1 VTNRFDIQKV
11 NNAQRKWRS
20 INEQTTAFVE
30 DAASKSVA
38 VKSETEL
45 EAETFFTSLTS
56 SLQNAVADLKVPTWD
71 QMSETARN
79 TITVISKNMREATPY
94 AIIFVLF
101 GAIFYATFVVVSAGI
116 TMKSNLLNMG
126 TEFLR
131 TNMPIFTGG
140 EIENGDLLSS
150 RMMTLL
156 PMVYQAFDKF
166 GAVDTAEEETN
177 E

>member
-1 VTNRFDIQKV
+1 
-11 NNAQRKWRS
+11 
-20 INEQTTAFVE
+20 
-30 DAASKSVA
+30 
-38 VKSETEL
+38 
-45 EAETFFTSLTS
+45 
-56 SLQNAVADLKVPTWD
+56 
-71 QMSETARN
+71 MSETARN

-156 PMVYQAFDKF
+156 PETVLPMVYQAFDKF
-166 GAVDTAEEETN
+166 GAIDTAEEETN
-177 E
+177 EIQT